1 MRATRAYL
9 DMSFT
14 KAMRERRNFVNRFI
28 LMKINA

>member
-14 KAMRERRNFVNRFI
+14 KAMTDRRNFVIRFI
-28 LMKINA
+28 LMKIIA